1 MNREQIQQLIP
12 HRDPFLWLDEVTER
26 TDSRIVAR
34 KLLSPDL
41 PVFQGHYPKFP
52 VFPGVLQCEACFQ
65 AGAVLIAGIVPTGT
79 NEVPVVTR
87 LNNVQF
93 RRMIRPGETIQLEV
107 ELTERARRLNEEA
120 VAAGVPI
127 SLATVYNTLHQFNT
141 DACCAL
147 RKTEPL
153 ERALQGYDAWI
164 TGRKRFQ
171 SGTRAALNFFE
182 TDGESGLLGV
192 TALAAD
198 ALAGHDEMASNLAVQ
213 GVQLEDHIATFE
225 LLTERR
231 VFTTGLGHQAAQ
243 HPQKKTEF
251 HARALVI
258 ENDGRAL

>member
-107 ELTERARRLNEEA
+107 ELMERVSNAFYLKGKVSVE
-120 VAAGVPI
+120 G
-127 SLATVYNTLHQFNT
+127 
-141 DACCAL
+141 
-147 RKTEPL
+147 K
-153 ERALQGYDAWI
+153 
-164 TGRKRFQ
+164 
-171 SGTRAALNFFE
+171 
-182 TDGESGLLGV
+182 V
-192 TALAAD
+192 TARLDFVCSAAE
-198 ALAGHDEMASNLAVQ
+198 APPGM
-213 GVQLEDHIATFE
+213 
-225 LLTERR
+225 
-231 VFTTGLGHQAAQ
+231 
-243 HPQKKTEF
+243 
-251 HARALVI
+251 
-258 ENDGRAL
+258 